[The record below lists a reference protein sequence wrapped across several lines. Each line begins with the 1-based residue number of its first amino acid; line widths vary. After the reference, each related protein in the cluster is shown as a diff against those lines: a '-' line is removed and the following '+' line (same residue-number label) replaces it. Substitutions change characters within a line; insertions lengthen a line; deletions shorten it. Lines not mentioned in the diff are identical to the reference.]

1 MRVVFSETTA
11 FLSVQTST
19 PRTNRPLQ
27 CTTATSLFFSTS
39 IVSMTDSLIFFS

>member
-1 MRVVFSETTA
+1 
-11 FLSVQTST
+11 
-19 PRTNRPLQ
+19 LQ